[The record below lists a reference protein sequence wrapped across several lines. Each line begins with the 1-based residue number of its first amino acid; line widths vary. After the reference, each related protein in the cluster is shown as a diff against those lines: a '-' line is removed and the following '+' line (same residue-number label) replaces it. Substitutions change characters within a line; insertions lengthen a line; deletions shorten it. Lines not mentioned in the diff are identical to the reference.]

1 MQDFRNLKV
10 WEKAHRLAMAIYE
23 ITREFPKGEA
33 FGLTSQLRRCAVSIP
48 SNIAEGCGRS
58 GDRELARFLQIA
70 GGSASELEY
79 QLLLCLELGYI
90 EKHSH
95 DILEKRVQE
104 VKRMIG
110 TLVRSLR
117 ESATSMSPQPGH
129 RDTTSQD

>member
-1 MQDFRNLKV
+1 M
-10 WEKAHRLAMAIYE
+10 
-23 ITREFPKGEA
+23 
-33 FGLTSQLRRCAVSIP
+33 TSQLRRCAASIP

-70 GGSASELEY
+70 AGSASELEY

-95 DILEKRVQE
+95 DVLEKHVQE

-110 TLVRSLR
+110 TLVRSLK
-117 ESATSMSPQPGH
+117 ESASSLSPQRG
-129 RDTTSQD
+129 RGNTTSQD